1 MFCIFV
7 TGLLYAYNK
16 LVRKRGMTLEEARQH
31 YWKHGLIKGF
41 TMPLSKSGDEA
52 LTFEMTSLTLK
63 RPESSGQSL
72 EGSEWYGGKNPA
84 FAHTKQKQVGLM

>member
-31 YWKHGLIKGF
+31 YWKHGLITQWYANGGD
-41 TMPLSKSGDEA
+41 LSNARQQYMG
-52 LTFEMTSLTLK
+52 SL
-63 RPESSGQSL
+63 
-72 EGSEWYGGKNPA
+72 
-84 FAHTKQKQVGLM
+84 